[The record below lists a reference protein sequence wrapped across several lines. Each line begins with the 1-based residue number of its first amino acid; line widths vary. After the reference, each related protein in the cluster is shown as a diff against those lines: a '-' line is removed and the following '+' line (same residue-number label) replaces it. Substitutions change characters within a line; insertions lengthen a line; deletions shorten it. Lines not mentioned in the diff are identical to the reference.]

1 MTIAWADFL
10 SGSDTTGDG
19 SYSNPY
25 KTGYKAST
33 GLTGG
38 DEVRLAKGPDP
49 INLSGTLTWT
59 NNSLTVTTS
68 VDLTGV
74 LAAKDFV
81 GKGTEVWDYY
91 EISSINSTTITLA
104 YKYYGTS
111 ETVASKKLGVID
123 TGDLAASTDYTIQM
137 NASGL
142 SVSNP
147 LKVTGGW
154 DLATQT
160 QNGFTWYWQS
170 GADRQGTC
178 FYGNSRDYIE
188 TRKIGCCR
196 YYYGFRFYTGC
207 SGDAYSLSSQRYG
220 IEFLSGETG
229 CIMNELVAV
238 GQIDTGVYCGV
249 YVYSYTLFASKV
261 VTISC
266 LGYYGLYIVTG
277 VYDAEIDDVIALGC
291 GVSSSVTLGNYCV
304 CRIGK
309 LTIGYGIDDGLTVD
323 NTGNVFIGEAV
334 IENCADYAFSIRY
347 VSHDKFCIGQL
358 SMSNNI
364 LGDITWFS
372 SSAYLQIPVLRIQ
385 RYNNT
390 AHDSRAFGPFGT
402 ILKNSSEAN
411 GGSGYCLQFDPSNAG
426 YFIRETVGMAK
437 ISSIAS
443 NITLGV
449 YIKDDASFNGVV
461 EAAIYLLG
469 KRITGWTAWT
479 PTTSYVQNT
488 IVASSAD
495 LLLDEVLELH
505 IRVNG
510 TAGNVY
516 IDDFGVA

>member
-1 MTIAWADFL
+1 MTTVWADFL
-10 SGSDTTGDG
+10 NGDDDSGDG
-19 SYSNPY
+19 SYGNPY
-25 KTGYKAST
+25 KTVYKAST

-49 INLSGTLTWT
+49 TALSGTLTWT
-59 NNSLTVTTS
+59 NDSLTVTTS

-91 EISSINSTTITLA
+91 EIASITSDTITLA

-111 ETVASKKLGVID
+111 ESVTSYKLGVID
-123 TGDLAASTDYTIQM
+123 TGDLASSTDYTIQM
-137 NASGL
+137 NASGS

-160 QNGFTWYWQS
+160 QDGFTWYWQS

-178 FYGNSRDYIE
+178 FHGVSRDYIE
-188 TRKIGCCR
+188 IRKFGCCR
-196 YYYGFRFYTGC
+196 YMFGFKIYTGY
-207 SGDAYSLSSQRYG
+207 SGDAYSLSSLRNSIQF
-220 IEFLSGETG
+220 ENSEANSQ
-229 CIMNELVAV
+229 MNELVVV
-238 GQIDTGVYCGV
+238 GQLDPGSYSGIQVSSRTL
-249 YVYSYTLFASKV
+249 YVSKITV
-261 VTISC
+261 ISC
-266 LGYYGLYIVTG
+266 LSYHGFYCFNIAHNCEVDEFIIYGSG
-277 VYDAEIDDVIALGC
+277 
-291 GVSSSVTLGNYCV
+291 SSSSAWLGNYCN
-304 CRIGK
+304 CIIGK
-309 LTIGYGIDDGLTVD
+309 LDIKYGIDDGLTLD
-323 NTGNVFIGEAV
+323 DSGSISIGEAI
-334 IENCADYAFSIRY
+334 IENCADYAIVIRY
-347 VSHDKFCIGQL
+347 NNHDRFCIGQL
-358 SMSNNI
+358 SMSNNT
-364 LGDITWFS
+364 LGDIYFYFTTAFNT
-372 SSAYLQIPVLRIQ
+372 IPLLRVQ
-385 RYNNT
+385 RYDNT
-390 AHDSRAFGPFGT
+390 AHNSRAIGPFGT

-411 GGSGYCLQFDPSNAG
+411 GGSGYCLQFDPSDAN
-426 YFIRETVGMAK
+426 YYIRETVGMAK

-443 NITLGV
+443 DITLGV

-469 KRITGWTAWT
+469 KRITGWTTWT

-505 IRVNG
+505 IKVNG
-510 TAGNVY
+510 TDGNVY